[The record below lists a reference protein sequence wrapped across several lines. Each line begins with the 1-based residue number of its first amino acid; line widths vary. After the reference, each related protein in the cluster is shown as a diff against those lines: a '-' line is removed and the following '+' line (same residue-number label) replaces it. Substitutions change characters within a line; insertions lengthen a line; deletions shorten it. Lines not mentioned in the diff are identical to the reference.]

1 MAIRNQVDR
10 ELRIRL
16 AGEVDNMARNIIV
29 LVGSIRKDSINV
41 KLARALVKL
50 APQGFDFGFA
60 KLDDLPL
67 FNQDHDQNPAPEVER
82 VKAQVKSANGLLF
95 ITPEHNRS
103 IPTALKNVIDW
114 VSRPYGKS
122 LWPGKPAAIAGASV
136 GTISTAVAQ
145 AHLRSM
151 LGYLDVPTMGQPELY
166 IRFTDGLITEGGDVT
181 NESTRKFLQTF
192 METYVKWLGKFA

>member
-1 MAIRNQVDR
+1 MA
-10 ELRIRL
+10 
-16 AGEVDNMARNIIV
+16 GNIV
-29 LVGSIRKDSINV
+29 VFVGSIRKQSINL
-41 KLARALVKL
+41 KLAKALIKL
-50 APQGFDFGFA
+50 APQELHFEFA

-67 FNQDHDQNPAPEVER
+67 FNQDHDQNPPPEVER
-82 VKAQVKSANGLLF
+82 VKAQVKSAVGILF
-95 ITPEHNRS
+95 VTPEHNRS
-103 IPTALKNVIDW
+103 LPTALKNVIDW

-136 GTISTAVAQ
+136 GTIGTAVAQ

-192 METYVKWLGKFA
+192 MDTYAKWLGKFA

>member
-1 MAIRNQVDR
+1 M
-10 ELRIRL
+10 
-16 AGEVDNMARNIIV
+16 
-29 LVGSIRKDSINV
+29 

-60 KLDDLPL
+60 KIDDLPL

-82 VKAQVKSANGLLF
+82 VKAQIKSAYGLLF

-166 IRFTDGLITEGGDVT
+166 IQFTDGLITEGGDVT

-192 METYVKWLGKFA
+192 METYAKWLGKFA

>member
-1 MAIRNQVDR
+1 MANLIKLIVGSS
-10 ELRIRL
+10 LRW
-16 AGEVDNMARNIIV
+16 VNNMARNIVV
-29 LVGSIRKDSINV
+29 LVGSIRRDSINR

-67 FNQDHDQNPAPEVER
+67 FNQDHDQNAPPEVER

-136 GTISTAVAQ
+136 GAISTAVAQ

-151 LGYLDVPTMGQPELY
+151 LGYLDIPSMGQPEVY
-166 IRFTDGLITEGGDVT
+166 IRYTDGLITDDGDVT
-181 NESTRKFLQTF
+181 NESTRKFLHIF
-192 METYVKWLGKFA
+192 MERYVNWIDKFA